1 LEVIGEGLIS
11 LLIQDLRDDLQ
22 RLLEEQAAQIRV
34 FKVFVSPLIKSVVEK
49 NLFRWL
55 RSVCVVKNEICV
67 TSLSTFKIRVKYEN
81 QMDNS

>member
-1 LEVIGEGLIS
+1 VLLSRRLLEVIGQGLIR

-49 NLFRWL
+49 
-55 RSVCVVKNEICV
+55 IC
-67 TSLSTFKIRVKYEN
+67 L
-81 QMDNS
+81 DG

>member
-1 LEVIGEGLIS
+1 MLLSRRLLEVIGQGLIS

-22 RLLEEQAAQIRV
+22 RLLEEQAAQIRG

-55 RSVCVVKNEICV
+55 RSVCVIKMRSV
-67 TSLSTFKIRVKYEN
+67 
-81 QMDNS
+81 